1 MDGGMEEQYVL
12 AGSFILENGVELGE
26 QYGGNIYVMDE
37 SDAIEIR
44 LSDYSYKC
52 NHYIYYLI

>member
-1 MDGGMEEQYVL
+1 MEEQYVL
-12 AGSFILENGVELGE
+12 AGSFILENGVEMGE